1 MQNLLKKHNFI
12 FKKRYGQ
19 NFIVD
24 KNVIQ
29 KIINLSKID
38 QETLVIEIG
47 CGSGTL
53 TSFLS
58 GVSFAVLGYE
68 IDRKLKDILIETVD
82 LGKVTIIYDDFLK
95 RNIKEDLLQIKN
107 GYKKIYVIANLPYY
121 ITTPIIVKLIEENL
135 EIEKMVLMVQKEV
148 GDRLGAKVGTKDYNA
163 VTVLINY
170 FYNVKKIMFVNRTS
184 FIPRPNVDSLIIE
197 LKRKNELL
205 FLKDRELFSKLI
217 KDSFQQKRKT
227 IKNNLKDYNLN
238 LIEEILKKHNLNL
251 MTRAEQI
258 PIFVFVE
265 IANKLSG
272 DKDD

>member
-24 KNVIQ
+24 KNIIQ
-29 KIINLSKID
+29 KIIKLSKID

-58 GVSFAVLGYE
+58 EVSFAVLGYE

-82 LGKVTIIYDDFLK
+82 LEKVTIIYDDFLK